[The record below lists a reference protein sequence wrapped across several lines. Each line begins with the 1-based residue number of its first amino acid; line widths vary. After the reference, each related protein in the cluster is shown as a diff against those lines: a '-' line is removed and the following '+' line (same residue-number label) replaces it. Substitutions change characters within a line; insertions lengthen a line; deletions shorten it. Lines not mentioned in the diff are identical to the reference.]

1 MKKNM
6 ETSGVEEYVHGYSAE
21 HREFLSVRTAG
32 QHADFF
38 LPYLK
43 QGMRLLD
50 CGCGQGAITTDLA
63 ALISP
68 GEAVGIDMGTSQ
80 IDAAREW
87 AVSKG
92 QQNISFEVGDIYEI
106 PFSTASFDAVFANT
120 VLEHVSDPGRAM
132 REMLRVLKPG
142 GVVGLA
148 DPDYGTLIQEPST
161 PLSLELREILLRFSL
176 ETGSPFYARNMRR
189 YLLESGFVRPV
200 SFVQAYGT
208 HTVDDNRFAIEKVQ
222 IPSLK
227 SLRPRII
234 ERGLAD
240 HAKIDAMIAD
250 ARAWSERP
258 DGFYALLHCA
268 AVAWVP

>member
-1 MKKNM
+1 MEKNM
-6 ETSGVEEYVHGYSAE
+6 ETSGVEKYVHGYSVE

-38 LPYLK
+38 IPYLK

-68 GEAVGIDMGTSQ
+68 GEAVGIDMGASQ
-80 IDAAREW
+80 IEAARKW
-87 AVSKG
+87 AASKRR
-92 QQNISFEVGDIYEI
+92 QNVRFEVGNLYEI
-106 PFSTASFDAVFANT
+106 PFPAASFDAVFANT

-161 PLSLELREILLRFSL
+161 PLSIELREILLQFSK
-176 ETGSPFYARNMRR
+176 ETGSPFYARNLRR
-189 YLLESGFVRPV
+189 YLLDSGFVRPV

-208 HTVDDNRFAIEKVQ
+208 HTIEDNRFAIEKVQ
-222 IPSLK
+222 IPSVEA
-227 SLRPRII
+227 LRPRIV